1 MAKQPGRKAAPRK
14 SGTTRGQPRSRAKR
28 SGTEAA
34 AATPVRLTLSTLTP
48 APGSTQSRK
57 RVGRGP
63 GSGLGKTSGKGNKGH
78 KARTGGA
85 TNPGFEGGQMP
96 MYRRLPKRGFTNPFR
111 EDNQIVNLT
120 DLKKVSAGD
129 VSPETL
135 YSAGLIGKPD
145 SRVKLL
151 GTGEADRAYTVR
163 GVALSASAR
172 TKIEAAGGKIEE

>member
-1 MAKQPGRKAAPRK
+1 MADEIK
-14 SGTTRGQPRSRAKR
+14 
-28 SGTEAA
+28 
-34 AATPVRLTLSTLTP
+34 PVTLSNLRP
-48 APGSTQSRK
+48 ARGATQSRK

-63 GSGLGKTSGKGNKGH
+63 GSGLGKTSGKGHKGH
-78 KARTGGA
+78 KARTGGS

-111 EDNQIVNLT
+111 EEAQVVNLV
-120 DLKKVSAGD
+120 DLKKVSAEE

-151 GTGEADRAYTVR
+151 GTGDADTACTVR
-163 GVALSASAR
+163 GVALSAPAR
-172 TKIEAAGGKIEE
+172 AKIEAAGGKIEG

>member
-1 MAKQPGRKAAPRK
+1 MAEKKSGAAGRRAGGAAKSAAAIGSRRQAPAAPER
-14 SGTTRGQPRSRAKR
+14 RI
-28 SGTEAA
+28 
-34 AATPVRLTLSTLTP
+34 TLSSLTP
-48 APGSTQSRK
+48 AEGSTQSRK

-111 EDNQIVNLT
+111 EESQVVNLT
-120 DLKKVSAGD
+120 DLKKVAASE

-151 GTGEADRAYTVR
+151 GTGDADRAYTVR
-163 GVALSASAR
+163 GVALSAPAR
-172 TKIEAAGGKIEE
+172 AKIEAAGGTIEG